1 MDGAGVLRP
10 GLLLMKAKANI
21 DWRRLILQGRDWSSC
36 PVSECPERWGT
47 LGRTM
52 TLILFKRKSNK

>member
-10 GLLLMKAKANI
+10 GLLLMKAKVNT
-21 DWRRLILQGRDWSSC
+21 DWRRLILQERDQSSC
-36 PVSECPERWGT
+36 PIYECPVGWWKLIRA
-47 LGRTM
+47 M